1 MKMIGILAVVLAI
14 SACTTVRPSNA
25 PPPSNAVAWTLVPL
39 ASGEVAL
46 PTEPPINSPSGVP
59 FICAGVGLD
68 AFLHGDATDPHV
80 AWLVS
85 SSYVLPSADRA
96 IRMEV
101 VWPPGYRAKF
111 VPKLEVLN

>member
-1 MKMIGILAVVLAI
+1 
-14 SACTTVRPSNA
+14 
-25 PPPSNAVAWTLVPL
+25 
-39 ASGEVAL
+39 
-46 PTEPPINSPSGVP
+46 
-59 FICAGVGLD
+59 VGLD

-111 VPKLEVLN
+111 VPKLEVLNNMDQVVLREGDHITGACGSSEPNTWLLEP